1 MYEQYVPSREGLLEQ
16 VYDCLENNI
25 SLETIHIPHSDVF
38 FVREALEARYKQE
51 FTLEQAEEYMLDA
64 GWTDTNQ
71 STHKFVEQGWTD
83 GSNARKNQ
91 EQDEGTW
98 AEWSE
103 QAEEDSLT

>member
-64 GWTDTNQ
+64 GL
-71 STHKFVEQGWTD
+71 TD
-83 GSNARKNQ
+83 GSNALKNQ

>member
-64 GWTDTNQ
+64 GWTD
-71 STHKFVEQGWTD
+71 
-83 GSNARKNQ
+83 GSNTRKNQ

>member
-1 MYEQYVPSREGLLEQ
+1 MYEQYIPSREGLLEQ
-16 VYDCLENNI
+16 VYDCLEHNI

-64 GWTDTNQ
+64 GWTDGN
-71 STHKFVEQGWTD
+71 
-83 GSNARKNQ
+83 NARKNQ

>member
-64 GWTDTNQ
+64 GWKD
-71 STHKFVEQGWTD
+71 S
-83 GSNARKNQ
+83 GSNTRTNQ

>member
-1 MYEQYVPSREGLLEQ
+1 MYEQYIPSREGLLEQ
-16 VYDCLENNI
+16 VYDCLEHNI

-64 GWTDTNQ
+64 GWTDGNNT
-71 STHKFVEQGWTD
+71 
-83 GSNARKNQ
+83 RKNQ

-103 QAEEDSLT
+103 QAKEDSLT

>member
-51 FTLEQAEEYMLDA
+51 FTLEQVEEYMLSA
-64 GWTDTNQ
+64 GWTDSGNT
-71 STHKFVEQGWTD
+71 
-83 GSNARKNQ
+83 RKNQ

-103 QAEEDSLT
+103 QAEEDSLA